1 MHSAEAGRPT
11 IRPQYHLRPT
21 AGGIDAFDVR
31 RLITLSQHLPVRMID
46 PDSVAELDRD
56 HWYFQGRSRPTPRSI
71 VEHLRLVLAADL
83 RYPIIL
89 DQDGRLMDGMHR
101 VCKALLEGVREI
113 PAVRFIEDPQPD
125 FVDCDPD
132 LLPYHD

>member
-1 MHSAEAGRPT
+1 MQSADAGRPT

-46 PDSVAELDRD
+46 P
-56 HWYFQGRSRPTPRSI
+56 
-71 VEHLRLVLAADL
+71 EHLRLVLAADL

-101 VCKALLEGVREI
+101 VGKALLEGVREI

-125 FVDCDPD
+125 FVNCDPD